1 MNNIKATFADTR
13 GHARRGSQKPPRPSR
28 ATDHADMLRKQDPAS
43 DTSDSL
49 PHLYTRRK
57 RLQRQPS
64 DDGRAHLAR
73 TIRQR
78 MLCPICFVKNPELK
92 HRVFARRTK
101 KRP

>member
-1 MNNIKATFADTR
+1 
-13 GHARRGSQKPPRPSR
+13 
-28 ATDHADMLRKQDPAS
+28 MLRKRDPAS

-64 DDGRAHLAR
+64 DDGRAHFAQ
-73 TIRQR
+73 TINSSHFDRYR
-78 MLCPICFVKNPELK
+78 FVKNPALK

>member
-1 MNNIKATFADTR
+1 
-13 GHARRGSQKPPRPSR
+13 
-28 ATDHADMLRKQDPAS
+28 MLRKRDPAS

-78 MLCPICFVKNPELK
+78 MLCPICFVKNPALK
-92 HRVFARRTK
+92 RRVFARRTK
-101 KRP
+101 KRPIGIRLPPRPAERMKRHSKSLSQPFYASKTTHIG